1 MRSATFLAFY
11 GSRDGRRVLL
21 YQALALAAGA
31 IALCLGLGDGHLDL
45 TIARWVFDDARRVF
59 PLTNHWLLK
68 TVLHDAAR
76 TTSAVGALTLLGLT
90 LTSWATPQLKRLQTH
105 RNALLFISVASLA
118 AAAVV
123 GVLKHFELVTRA
135 PGTSPP
141 LAALPSINRCS
152 APESRRRA
160 SAGASPPHIRSQATP
175 GSASAS
181 PLYPSSPRRAWL
193 WWALAFVLGTLFGA
207 VQVMR
212 GAHFLSHVLWSAW
225 VAWAVNVLLLA
236 ACVAL
241 TDRRTA
247 SPTTDSA
254 RLIRHSAALRHA
266 D

>member
-1 MRSATFLAFY
+1 MPLARRAPSPRSRCS
-11 GSRDGRRVLL
+11 GSR
-21 YQALALAAGA
+21 
-31 IALCLGLGDGHLDL
+31 
-45 TIARWVFDDARRVF
+45 
-59 PLTNHWLLK
+59 
-68 TVLHDAAR
+68 
-76 TTSAVGALTLLGLT
+76 

-105 RNALLFISVASLA
+105 RNALLFVSVASLA

-123 GVLKHFELVTRA
+123 GALKHFSGHA
-135 PGTSPP
+135 CPWD
-141 LAALPSINRCS
+141 LAAFGGTAVYQPLLGAGIAPSGVGGCFPAAHPLS
-152 APESRRRA
+152 
-160 SAGASPPHIRSQATP
+160 ATP
-175 GSASAS
+175 GSASDS
-181 PLYPSSPRRAWL
+181 PLYPSSPRRAWQ
-193 WWALAFVLGTLFGA
+193 WWALAFALGTLFGA

-225 VAWAVNVLLLA
+225 VVWAVNVLLLA